1 MSAPETSI
9 VADDIR
15 WQAVADRDPRFN
27 GTFVYAVNTTGVYC
41 RPSCPSRRPHRENVV
56 FFSSIDQAKRNGFRE
71 CLRCGSGTETAS
83 DPKVELTM
91 KICKLLEANVDV
103 PYSLGELSTQLGV
116 SPFRLQR
123 VFKSVTGVT
132 PKQYSAGLRME
143 QFKANIRNGDDVTE
157 SLYMAGYGS
166 SSRLYESAHAKLGM
180 TPATYRKGG
189 KGMSIS
195 FTITDSYLGR
205 LLVARTDRGVCS
217 IAFGESDSVL
227 ASALESEYPHAV
239 IRHDKNGLRSWV
251 SAVLDH
257 LNGTTPNIEL
267 PLDLQATSF
276 QLLVWE
282 ELRRIPF
289 GETRSYAEIAAR
301 LGRPHAT
308 RAVARACASNPVA
321 LVTPCHRVV
330 RSDGTLSGYR
340 WGTERK
346 RKLLEQEK
354 KRIM

>member
-1 MSAPETSI
+1 
-9 VADDIR
+9 
-15 WQAVADRDPRFN
+15 
-27 GTFVYAVNTTGVYC
+27 
-41 RPSCPSRRPHRENVV
+41 
-56 FFSSIDQAKRNGFRE
+56 
-71 CLRCGSGTETAS
+71 
-83 DPKVELTM
+83 M